1 MPETMNSIETNEI
14 LEMREQLAS
23 LKKRLENQEI
33 VSEKMLREAMSKKL
47 STIHRQAMG
56 LCIASIFAIPASIYT
71 VHNLGLSAVFGY
83 VTVVLMLVAVIA
95 QFFTHYRISSDI
107 LSGDLIT
114 TYNEVARMKRIYQ
127 RWHYFSVPIALGW
140 FSWGAYEIYTNVS
153 QDVTQFT
160 IFAGAIVGVVFGL
173 IFGIRAHIQNVRTAK
188 EIMQQIEAL
197 KSQK

>member
-1 MPETMNSIETNEI
+1 MNSIETNEI

-47 STIHRQAMG
+47 STIHRRAMG
-56 LCIASIFAIPASIYT
+56 LCAMSFIGIPAAIFT
-71 VHNLGLSAVFGY
+71 MHNLEFSVAFGC
-83 VTVVLMLVAVIA
+83 VTVALILVGVVA
-95 QFFTHYRISSDI
+95 QFLTHYRIGLDT

-127 RWHYFSVPIALGW
+127 RWLYISMPIFVVWLG
-140 FSWGAYEIYTNVS
+140 WGAYEVYTKMTY
-153 QDVTQFT
+153 DVTQLYA
-160 IFAGAIVGVVFGL
+160 IILGAAVGLVLGL
-173 IFGIRAHIQNVRTAK
+173 IFGLRQHRQNLRTAK

-197 KSQK
+197 KMQKE